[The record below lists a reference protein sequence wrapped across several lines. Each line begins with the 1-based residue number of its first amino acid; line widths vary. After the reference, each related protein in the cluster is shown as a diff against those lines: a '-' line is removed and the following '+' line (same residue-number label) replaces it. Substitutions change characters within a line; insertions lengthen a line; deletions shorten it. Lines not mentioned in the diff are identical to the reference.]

1 MHPRA
6 AILIFAPAL
15 LAQSDGDSL
24 SPADRYKQGHSR
36 HGQAF
41 DTGPR
46 TRPVMMED
54 IGRAHFP
61 ITTRSPEV
69 QKWFDQG
76 VTLLHSFWDY
86 EAERAFRWCL
96 KLEPD
101 NAMAW
106 WGLAR
111 AAGGDRAA
119 EFIKEAAKRKSAVT
133 ERERLYIEALEAIN
147 RPDPLR
153 DRSDDYQIRNREYK
167 KTLETIVVK
176 FPDDM
181 EARAML
187 ALASMGDSRY
197 GTERILREILAREP
211 KHPGAHHYRIH
222 NWNYHEPEQALESCR
237 RYGEIAPGIGHAQHM
252 PGHVYAT
259 VGMWHEAAIS
269 MDAATR
275 VEIRRMHERMVFPYN
290 YWNYGHNRAY
300 LSYIQEQLGMAE
312 AALFGARQLV
322 EVPLDPKDNLD
333 APYSPHSQGIN
344 SMLRAL
350 IKFERWQ
357 ELLSAKSIPWRELF
371 RDKILKAYAETRAHI
386 GLGDLEKAEKA
397 LAAHA
402 ALKKD
407 LEKNKNFERLYN
419 LTEKELKGRFAIARG
434 DTLKGLGLL
443 TEAAET
449 QFEMQRGDNDPP
461 AYPEV
466 LYNALGRAYLGAK
479 SPGLAVQAFE
489 KALKLTRNDIFALA
503 GLVEAHHALSDS
515 KKAEEAM
522 SQLLFTASDADKGL
536 KLIERAQATGV
547 RAQPRDR
554 SPGPQRNYATAALAK
569 YGSIAW
575 EPFAAPRLEARDAE
589 GKAVTLDEYR
599 GKNVILVFYL
609 GKECVHCMK
618 QLQDLSGKRSD
629 WARLDAV
636 VLGVS
641 PNDPTQNAVAQKG
654 VAGVRLLSDGK
665 FENSRRFQAY
675 DDFEE
680 MEIHSTILIDK
691 RGRVHWAR
699 SGGEPFGD
707 MNFLVRQLE
716 RMNR

>member
-1 MHPRA
+1 MRLP
-6 AILIFAPAL
+6 AILLLVPAL
-15 LAQSDGDSL
+15 LAQTADDL
-24 SPADRYKQGHSR
+24 SPADKYKQGHSK

-46 TRPVMMED
+46 SRPVAMDD
-54 IGRAHFP
+54 IGKVHFP
-61 ITTRSPEV
+61 ITTKNPEV

-111 AAGGDRAA
+111 AAGGDRAT
-119 EFIKEAAKRKSAVT
+119 EFIKEASKRKASVT
-133 ERERLYIEALEAIN
+133 ERERLYIEAMEAMN

-153 DRSDDYQIRNREYK
+153 DRSNDYQVRNREYK
-167 KTLETIVVK
+167 KTLESIVVR

-187 ALASMGDSRY
+187 ALANMGDSRY
-197 GTERILREILAREP
+197 GTERILREIIAREP
-211 KHPGAHHYRIH
+211 AHPGAHHYRIH
-222 NWNYHEPEQALESCR
+222 NWNYHEPEQALDSCR

-252 PGHVYAT
+252 PGHVYST

-300 LSYIQEQLGMAE
+300 LSYIQEQLGMVD
-312 AALFGARQLV
+312 AALYGARQLV
-322 EVPLDPKDNLD
+322 DVPLDPKDNLD
-333 APYSPHSQGIN
+333 AQYSPHSQGIN

-350 IKFERWQ
+350 IKFERWR
-357 ELLSAKSIPWRELF
+357 ELLDKKSIPWREIF

-386 GLGDLEKAEKA
+386 ALGDMEKAEKS

-407 LEKNKNFERLYN
+407 LEKNKNYERLFN

-434 DTLKGLGLL
+434 ETLRGLGML

-461 AYPEV
+461 GYPEV
-466 LYNALGRAYLGAK
+466 LYISLGRAYLAAK

-489 KALKLTRNDIFALA
+489 NATKLTRNDIFALA
-503 GLVEAHHALSDS
+503 GLVEAYHALGETR
-515 KKAEEAM
+515 KAEAAL

-547 RAQPRDR
+547 KAEPRDQ
-554 SPGPQRNYATAALAK
+554 SPGPQRNYAKSGLSRF
-569 YGSIAW
+569 GSIAW
-575 EPFAAPRLEARDAE
+575 EPFAAPKLDARDAE
-589 GKAVTLDEYR
+589 GKSVTLEEYR

-609 GKECVHCMK
+609 GRECVHCMK
-618 QLQDLSGKRSD
+618 QLRDIVAKKGE
-629 WARLDAV
+629 WERLEAV

-641 PNDPTQNAVAQKG
+641 PNDPAQNADAQKG
-654 VAGVRLLSDGK
+654 LAGVRLLSDAK
-665 FENSRRFQAY
+665 FENSRRFHSY

-680 MEIHSTILIDK
+680 MEIHSTVLIDK

-699 SGGEPFGD
+699 TGGEPFGD